1 MERSVEQAAKNEST
15 FRKANE
21 ELEEKAAEFGFE
33 EEGTPYLCECEEE
46 RCTNLV
52 ALTRTEYEAVRA
64 NPKSFVLV
72 PGHQE
77 ADDIVLREEA
87 GFIVIEKIGEEGKLV
102 AEQDPRA

>member
-1 MERSVEQAAKNEST
+1 MERPVEQAAKNEST

-21 ELEEKAAEFGFE
+21 ELEQKAAEFGFE
-33 EEGTPYLCECEEE
+33 EERTPYLCECEEE

-52 ALTRTEYEAVRA
+52 GLTRTEYEAVRA

-77 ADDIVLREEA
+77 TDDIVLREEA
-87 GFIVIEKIGEEGKLV
+87 AFIVIEKIGEEGKLV